1 MDAITNKDTRTFPMD
16 DVVFNRLLLPDKYIN
31 SFSEDEFYAFK
42 SKQDRVNT
50 KRFTD
55 QQTLK
60 RLEKNCR
67 NVGKTPRET
76 ESIARFFSNDMEQS
90 VSATCKYL
98 LKSGKYCSHKAAPG
112 CEGYC
117 RKHYPLYLKYN
128 NKNPT
133 LSSSE
138 SVGKTKHQQDLAD
151 FVTAGELWWKDTTTS
166 EEDYSFDKF
175 RSFVCTPEGKKV
187 LKEHVI
193 FSWLAV
199 KGNNVYKMAI
209 KD

>member
-1 MDAITNKDTRTFPMD
+1 MDAITNKDTPTFPMD

-42 SKQDRVNT
+42 IKQDRVNT
-50 KRFTD
+50 KRFHD
-55 QQTLK
+55 HQTLK
-60 RLEKNCR
+60 RVEKNCR
-67 NVGKTPRET
+67 NVGRTPRET
-76 ESIARFFSNDMEQS
+76 ESIWRYFSNDMEQS
-90 VSATCKYL
+90 VSETCRHL
-98 LKSGKYCSHKAAPG
+98 LKGGKYCSHKAAPG
-112 CEGYC
+112 CKGYC
-117 RKHYPLYLKYN
+117 RKHYPMH

-138 SVGKTKHQQDLAD
+138 SVVKTKHQQDLAD
-151 FVTAGELWWKDTTTS
+151 FVTAGELWWKDTTTG

-175 RSFVCTPEGKKV
+175 RSFVYTPEGKKV

>member
-1 MDAITNKDTRTFPMD
+1 MDAITNKDTPTFPFGD
-16 DVVFNRLLLPDKYIN
+16 EVFNRTLLPDRHFN
-31 SFSEDEFYAFK
+31 NLTEDEFDAFIGK
-42 SKQDRVNT
+42 YISVNR

-55 QQTLK
+55 QQIRK
-60 RLEKNCR
+60 RVENNCR

-76 ESIARFFSNDMEQS
+76 ESIGRYFQTDMEPS
-90 VSATCKYL
+90 VPGMCKHL
-98 LKSGKYCSHKAAPG
+98 LKSRKYCSHKSVPG

-117 RKHYPLYLKYN
+117 RKHYPMH
-128 NKNPT
+128 KNPT
-133 LSSSE
+133 LGSSE
-138 SVGKTKHQQDLAD
+138 TVEKTKHQQDLAD
-151 FVTAGELWWKDTTTS
+151 FVTAGELWWKDTTTG

-175 RSFVCTPEGKKV
+175 RSFVGTPEGKKV

>member
-1 MDAITNKDTRTFPMD
+1 MDAITNKDTPTFPMD

-42 SKQDRVNT
+42 IKQDRVNT
-50 KRFTD
+50 KRFHD
-55 QQTLK
+55 HQTLK
-60 RLEKNCR
+60 RVEKNCR
-67 NVGKTPRET
+67 NVGRTPRET
-76 ESIARFFSNDMEQS
+76 ESIWRYFSNDMEQS
-90 VSATCKYL
+90 VSGTCIHL
-98 LKSGKYCSHKAAPG
+98 LKGGKYCSHKAAPG

-117 RKHYPLYLKYN
+117 RKHYPMH

-138 SVGKTKHQQDLAD
+138 SVVKTKHQQDLAD
-151 FVTAGELWWKDTTTS
+151 FVTAGELWWKDTTTG

-175 RSFVCTPEGKKV
+175 RSFVGTPEGKKV

>member
-1 MDAITNKDTRTFPMD
+1 MD
-16 DVVFNRLLLPDKYIN
+16 DAVFNRLLLPDKYIN
-31 SFSEDEFYAFK
+31 SYSEDEFDAFIGK
-42 SKQDRVNT
+42 YISVLR

-55 QQTLK
+55 QQIRK
-60 RLEKNCR
+60 KLEENCR
-67 NVGKTPRET
+67 NVGRTPKEMN
-76 ESIARFFSNDMEQS
+76 SIARFYFNDMEQS
-90 VSATCKYL
+90 VSATCRHL

-117 RKHYPLYLKYN
+117 RKHYPLYLKYY
-128 NKNPT
+128 NKKPT

-138 SVGKTKHQQDLAD
+138 SVEKTKHQQDLAD
-151 FVTAGELWWKDTTTS
+151 FVTAGELWWKDTTTG

-175 RSFVCTPEGKKV
+175 RSFVGTPEGKKV

>member
-1 MDAITNKDTRTFPMD
+1 MDAITNKDTPTFPMD

-42 SKQDRVNT
+42 IKQDRVNT
-50 KRFTD
+50 KRFHD
-55 QQTLK
+55 HQTLK
-60 RLEKNCR
+60 RVEKNCR

-90 VSATCKYL
+90 VSGTCIHL
-98 LKSGKYCSHKAAPG
+98 LKGGKYCSHKAAPG

-117 RKHYPLYLKYN
+117 RKHYPMH

-138 SVGKTKHQQDLAD
+138 SVVKTKHQQDLAD
-151 FVTAGELWWKDTTTS
+151 FVTAGELWWKDTTTG

-175 RSFVCTPEGKKV
+175 RSFVYTPEGKKV